1 MLSNLAFAPL
11 RLRRLLVADPEW
23 QLVFVD
29 PQAAVFVRS
38 EGEPPPGEYDFS
50 GRYDV
55 GAAPFLPPSGPGPQ
69 RRMRRVGLAFLLE
82 YLRALSELGQFEAV
96 ERLATNGLAAEPG
109 DAALLEF
116 RGFAR
121 LRRGKPKLA
130 VGDYREVV
138 AQTPENIGARIAYAR
153 ALYRTGRAEAALLQL
168 EKARQL
174 DPANEV
180 ALELSERIER
190 SLLGPRR

>member
-1 MLSNLAFAPL
+1 
-11 RLRRLLVADPEW
+11 
-23 QLVFVD
+23 
-29 PQAAVFVRS
+29 
-38 EGEPPPGEYDFS
+38 
-50 GRYDV
+50 
-55 GAAPFLPPSGPGPQ
+55 
-69 RRMRRVGLAFLLE
+69 MRRFGLAFLRE
-82 YLRALSELGQFEAV
+82 YLRALSELGQFKAV

-121 LRRGKPKLA
+121 LRRGQPQLA

-138 AQTPENIGARIAYAR
+138 EQTPENIGARIAYAR
-153 ALYRTGRAEAALLQL
+153 ALYRAGRAKAALLQL

-180 ALELSERIER
+180 VLELRERIQR
-190 SLLGPRR
+190 GLLDQRR

>member
-1 MLSNLAFAPL
+1 
-11 RLRRLLVADPEW
+11 
-23 QLVFVD
+23 
-29 PQAAVFVRS
+29 
-38 EGEPPPGEYDFS
+38 
-50 GRYDV
+50 
-55 GAAPFLPPSGPGPQ
+55 
-69 RRMRRVGLAFLLE
+69 MRRFGLAFLRE

-96 ERLATNGLAAEPG
+96 ERLATDGLTAEPG

-130 VGDYREVV
+130 VGDYREVIE
-138 AQTPENIGARIAYAR
+138 QTPENIGARIAYAR
-153 ALYRTGRAEAALLQL
+153 ALNRAGRTEAALLQL

-180 ALELSERIER
+180 AFELRKRIER
-190 SLLGPRR
+190 SLLDRRR